1 MTREEVVS
9 MMVEKINDDN
19 RAICNNIGMSEADIE
34 AQIEQSRTALVFM
47 CNNLYDL
54 LKEKAI
60 IS

>member
-34 AQIEQSRTALVFM
+34 AQIEQSRTALIFM